1 MLRCRAS
8 FAIVVQINACMS
20 HKHIILISKPSM
32 LDPDL
37 RKLKRSE
44 HTNEKIFYVYLYPMI
59 FKTSITNPFVR
70 LFLFCYIWLIFFS
83 VNISI
88 AQPES
93 LCPPARAKPQPYLYS
108 GSVEVVNGYR
118 VIRGERPPINF
129 SKQDAD
135 IWHEGV
141 IIIKIAEEYARQ
153 LEENPPATREG
164 TVLFGLPP
172 VDSLNLRF
180 GVSSAALYF
189 CSPALNNMFTERQ
202 KAWGFHRWY
211 LLEAD
216 PGTDILQ
223 MMDSYLALPEIE
235 QATPSFHKVLT
246 GLPPNT
252 KMPQKLFAGLTSD
265 GDSIWTPND
274 PLFSNQ
280 WSFNNTGQHDG
291 LPGADIS
298 MPEAWAIEKG
308 DTTVI
313 VAVIDTGIDFTHEDL
328 SGNMWYGLGYNFVH
342 DTPVIEPGNH
352 GTLVAGIVG
361 AVNNNDTGVAGIA
374 GGSGNSDGIRMMSA
388 QVFAAS
394 GTGGFHIAPLYA
406 ADHGAAISQNSW
418 GYGEPGYYNPAVL
431 DAIDYFNVH
440 GGGNVME
447 GGISITSA
455 GNSNS
460 GEPFYPGYYSGMFS
474 VTGTNNQDQKAWY
487 SNYGE
492 YIDIAAPGGE
502 TNVVTEQGVLTT
514 FLDNTY
520 GYSQGTSVACPHAS
534 GVAALLVSYAYRN
547 NHILTKREV
556 WDFLVENTD
565 NIDHLNP
572 GYIQLL
578 GSGRLNAKK
587 VLDAAA
593 NTLGD
598 VPNPGYFIASA
609 VDDESIELSW
619 VPNHDN
625 NDVMILW
632 SPEEIFGSPQD
643 GTSYSPGDE
652 IPGGG
657 IVLYQGDVPEF
668 IHPELEENSM
678 YYYKAFSVTE
688 NHHYSRGR
696 TSGARTYGPNLEVR
710 GLNKDYRSIP
720 AMQLPPYIP
729 LMAKVKNTGFDLKNE
744 TFLYFSVPETG
755 YLVISETI
763 APLPGGDSVTV
774 VAEPHWNTE
783 NLDYGTYQLIYES
796 DHEGSPDETKTDQ
809 FELTVSET
817 LYARDTGI
825 VANGVGSNSSP
836 IILGMMYEIHAA
848 ADIFAVQIQWPDMA
862 LPELDFRLA
871 VYEIN
876 ENREIISTV
885 FVSDLLTRTPAMQN
899 STHDFEVP
907 PATLQP
913 GVYMLAFKQL
923 TETNLTVGFDNV
935 PWGALYRSDNTVNP
949 TSFPHRHTNFGNLAL
964 RMLLQ
969 ETDTQ
974 THTVVPEQTPL
985 PEVWLHERTLHV
997 NNTLSQMV
1005 ITLYDM
1011 HGTMRKQFNV
1021 SAGKHTFLLS
1031 QPAGVYIVRLSGM
1044 AYIHSQKLIIR

>member
-1 MLRCRAS
+1 M
-8 FAIVVQINACMS
+8 
-20 HKHIILISKPSM
+20 
-32 LDPDL
+32 
-37 RKLKRSE
+37 
-44 HTNEKIFYVYLYPMI
+44 
-59 FKTSITNPFVR
+59 
-70 LFLFCYIWLIFFS
+70 
-83 VNISI
+83 

-93 LCPPARAKPQPYLYS
+93 SYPPVRANPQPHHYS

-135 IWHEGV
+135 IWRDGV
-141 IIIKIAEEYARQ
+141 LIIKVAGEFARL
-153 LEENPPATREG
+153 LEENPPETREG
-164 TVLFGLPP
+164 VALFGMPGI
-172 VDSLNLRF
+172 DSLNYRF
-180 GVSSAALYF
+180 GISSATPYF
-189 CSPALNNMFTERQ
+189 CSPALDNRFTERHR
-202 KAWGFHRWY
+202 AWGFHLWY
-211 LLEAD
+211 LLETD
-216 PGTDILQ
+216 PQKDVLQ
-223 MMDSYLALPEIE
+223 MMDSYLALPEVE
-235 QATPSFHKVLT
+235 QATPSFIKVPA
-246 GLPPNT
+246 GISAGSGISQNT
-252 KMPQKLFAGLTSD
+252 LAGFSAD
-265 GDSIWTPND
+265 SDSIWMPND
-274 PLFSNQ
+274 PMFSNQ
-280 WSFNNTGQHDG
+280 WSFNNTGQQDG

-298 MPEAWAIEKG
+298 MPEAWAIEQG

-313 VAVIDTGIDFTHEDL
+313 VAVVDGGIDFNHEDL
-328 SGNMWYGLGYNFVH
+328 SGNMWHGLGYNFVH
-342 DTPVIEPGNH
+342 DSPVIEPGGH
-352 GTLVAGIVG
+352 GTLVAGILG
-361 AVNNNDTGVAGIA
+361 AVNNNSTGVAGVA
-374 GGSGNSDGIRMMSA
+374 GGSGNDDGVRLMST
-388 QVFAAS
+388 QVFAQS
-394 GTGGFHIAPLYA
+394 GTGGFHLAPVYA
-406 ADHGAAISQNSW
+406 ADNGAAISQNSW
-418 GYGEPGYYNPAVL
+418 GYSEPGYYNPAIL
-431 DAIDYFNVH
+431 DAIDYFNAH
-440 GGGNVME
+440 GGGDVME

-502 TNVVTEQGVLTT
+502 TNLVTEKGVLTT
-514 FLDNTY
+514 FLDNNY
-520 GYSQGTSVACPHAS
+520 GYSQGTSVSCPHAS

-572 GYIQLL
+572 EYAQLL

-587 VLDAAA
+587 VLNAAA

-625 NDVMILW
+625 NEVMILW
-632 SPEEIFGSPQD
+632 SQEETFGSPQD

-657 IVLYQGDVPEF
+657 ILLYQGDVPEY
-668 IHPELEENSM
+668 IHTGLEENSR
-678 YYYKAFSVTE
+678 YHYKAFSVTDDLQ
-688 NHHYSRGR
+688 YSRGR

-720 AMQLPPYIP
+720 AMQLPIYIP
-729 LMAKVKNTGFDLKNE
+729 LRAKVKNTGFDLKNE
-744 TFLYFSVPETG
+744 TFLCFSVPETG
-755 YLVISETI
+755 YLVTSEIIT
-763 APLPGGDSVTV
+763 PLAGGDSVTV
-774 VAEPHWNTE
+774 VAEPYWNTE

-796 DHEGSPDETKTDQ
+796 DHEGSLDETKTDQ
-809 FELTVSET
+809 FELTVSEN
-817 LYARDTGI
+817 LYARDNGA
-825 VANGVGSNSSP
+825 VVSGVGSNSSP
-836 IILGMMYEIHAA
+836 IILGMMYEILVA

-862 LPELDFRLA
+862 LSELDFRLA
-871 VYEIN
+871 LYEIN
-876 ENREIISTV
+876 ESREIISTV

-899 STHDFEVP
+899 STRDFEIP

-949 TSFPHRHTNFGNLAL
+949 TSFPHIHTNFGNLAL

-974 THTVVPEQTPL
+974 THTVRPAQTPL
-985 PEVWLHERTLHV
+985 PEVWLHERTLHI
-997 NNTLSQMV
+997 NNTLSEV
-1005 ITLYDM
+1005 DINLYDM
-1011 HGTMRKQFNV
+1011 HGQMRKQFRV
-1021 SAGKHTFLLS
+1021 SNGKHTFLLS
-1031 QPAGVYIVRLSGM
+1031 QPAGVYIVHLSGM
-1044 AYIHSQKLIIR
+1044 GYTHSQKLILR